1 MNTHTDGQPGGQGN
15 MKKPF
20 PAPRYADTLDNRTI
34 ALEINCYD
42 GPTNDERNGKFSRV
56 ASRQNSKP
64 QKRKN

>member
-1 MNTHTDGQPGGQGN
+1 

-20 PAPRYADTLDNRTI
+20 PAPRYADTLNNRSI

-56 ASRQNSKP
+56 ASRQNSKIEA
-64 QKRKN
+64 